1 MNEEALDKG
10 YEGLMV
16 KPIQGLYENKRSS
29 AWLKV
34 KPLIEVTLKVVAI
47 NEGVGKA
54 KGMVGAIVAEG
65 EDDDKFYRV
74 NVGTGL
80 SDKQR
85 KEFWKQKDELIGQL
99 VEIQADMRTK
109 KKKGKVWSLH
119 FPVFKTFRGFKKG
132 EKL

>member
-10 YEGLMV
+10 YEGLMI

-34 KPLIEVTLKVVAI
+34 KPLIEVTLKVIAV
-47 NEGVGKA
+47 NEGDGKA

-65 EDDDKFYRV
+65 EDDGKFYRV

-85 KEFWKQKDELIGQL
+85 KKFWKQK
-99 VEIQADMRTK
+99 R
-109 KKKGKVWSLH
+109 
-119 FPVFKTFRGFKKG
+119 
-132 EKL
+132 